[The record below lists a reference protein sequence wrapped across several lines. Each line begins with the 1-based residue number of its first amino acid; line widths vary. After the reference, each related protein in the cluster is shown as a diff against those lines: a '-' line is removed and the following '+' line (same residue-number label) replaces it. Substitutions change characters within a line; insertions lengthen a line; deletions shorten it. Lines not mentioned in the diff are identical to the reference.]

1 MKFDRPPRDTRR
13 SPTTHGS
20 RRLESHAC
28 HQVFCDRASET
39 LCFLTVY
46 DPSMSMQFVF
56 LILALARASRWL
68 KRWRRVV
75 CARASRWLKRWRR
88 VACCLGAETTSNYT
102 KNLALASR
110 AHLLQSWL
118 ANRATKKSEL
128 KGQGSLLPRPSLATE
143 GRILASAT
151 SILCKATL

>member
-28 HQVFCDRASET
+28 HQVLCDRANET

-68 KRWRRVV
+68 KRRRRVV
-75 CARASRWLKRWRR
+75 
-88 VACCLGAETTSNYT
+88 CCLGAETTSNYT